1 MADCLDDQASTDA
14 GAELNDQVANLQ
26 FTQDVPIWEN
36 KIYRERPILTKVDG
50 LVTQYRHW
58 FSQFRADG
66 A

>member
-1 MADCLDDQASTDA
+1 M
-14 GAELNDQVANLQ
+14 
-26 FTQDVPIWEN
+26 PIWEN